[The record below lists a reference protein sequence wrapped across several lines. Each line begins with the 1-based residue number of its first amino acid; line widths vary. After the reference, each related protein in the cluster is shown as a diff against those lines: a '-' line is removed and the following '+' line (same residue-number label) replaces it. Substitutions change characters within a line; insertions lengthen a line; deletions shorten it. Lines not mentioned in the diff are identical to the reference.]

1 MPTSHELCL
10 AIPDQNESKNETVAM
25 DTVWT
30 DIQNNQE
37 LTAIES
43 EYLLKRSSLGFAY
56 SKFMFP

>member
-1 MPTSHELCL
+1 MQTSHELYL
-10 AIPDQNESKNETVAM
+10 TIPDQNESKKERVAM
-25 DTVWT
+25 GTVWT

-43 EYLLKRSSLGFAY
+43 EYLFKRSNLGFAY